1 MSTPNQINPRSG
13 MYRCIDCGY
22 VVTVDKGSK
31 FPRCPIHPHPASW
44 HFVRP
49 AEAHTHPMPR

>member
-1 MSTPNQINPRSG
+1 
-13 MYRCIDCGY
+13 MYRCVDCGY